1 MGFSTSERTE
11 NTATSMDKIRVWECR
26 EGKAYMLKAVIC
38 PTCPKEKTDN
48 LTDNF
53 FHIKE
58 LGCCLDCYIQK
69 YMKIYAVTLQLES
82 HNEQQTGI

>member
-1 MGFSTSERTE
+1 MGLSTIERQE
-11 NTATSMDKIRVWECR
+11 NTATSLDKIRVWECR

-53 FHIKE
+53 LYIKE
-58 LGCCLDCYIQK
+58 FGCCLDCYIVAQTRL
-69 YMKIYAVTLQLES
+69 YAL
-82 HNEQQTGI
+82 NI